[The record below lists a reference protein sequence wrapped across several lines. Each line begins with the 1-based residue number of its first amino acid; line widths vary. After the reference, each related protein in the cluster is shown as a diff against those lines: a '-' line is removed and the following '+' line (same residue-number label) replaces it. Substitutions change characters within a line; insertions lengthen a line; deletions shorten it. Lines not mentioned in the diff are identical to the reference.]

1 MSGPLPIRHFPG
13 QPLPRPD
20 GHVSVG
26 GYSNPGLTNP
36 LPPQSGLPIT
46 QWSQPPQPLNWT
58 VPDAEGLD
66 NDYQTVGYWQSPLF
80 DLRPEIRGSDGS
92 GPPQG
97 VPIWGAGGRKLWV
110 QIDNLN
116 VISSGIQATEGLK
129 VGSREYASVW
139 DPRDVRRV
147 TQVSDVTADVAG
159 GGSEQPPRSCLDFYP
174 TGGAGPVR
182 FWRIIIA
189 FRREDR
195 VMPPLYIAAAFY

>member
-1 MSGPLPIRHFPG
+1 
-13 QPLPRPD
+13 
-20 GHVSVG
+20 
-26 GYSNPGLTNP
+26 
-36 LPPQSGLPIT
+36 
-46 QWSQPPQPLNWT
+46 

-116 VISSGIQATEGLK
+116 VTSSGIQATEGLK